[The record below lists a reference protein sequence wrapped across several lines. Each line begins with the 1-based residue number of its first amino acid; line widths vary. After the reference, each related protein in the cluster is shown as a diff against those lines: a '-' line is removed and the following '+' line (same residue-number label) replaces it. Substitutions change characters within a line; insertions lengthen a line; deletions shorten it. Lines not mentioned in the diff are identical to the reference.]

1 MGSRISVVD
10 VAANSTT
17 VYTGPCLL
25 HGIYVDAALSAHA
38 CPVVDNATTK
48 FSLVASLAAG
58 TSLQFPGGI
67 LFETSLVIDPNDAA
81 TGTIAVFYQPLD
93 QALR

>member
-1 MGSRISVVD
+1 MGARISVVN
-10 VAANSTT
+10 VATDSTT

-38 CPVVDNATTK
+38 CPIKDDTTTK
-48 FSLVASLAAG
+48 ITLVASLAVG
-58 TSLQFPGGI
+58 TNLVFPGV
-67 LFETSLVIDPNDAA
+67 LFATSLVVDPDNSGS
-81 TGTIAVFYQPLD
+81 GTLVVFYEPLD